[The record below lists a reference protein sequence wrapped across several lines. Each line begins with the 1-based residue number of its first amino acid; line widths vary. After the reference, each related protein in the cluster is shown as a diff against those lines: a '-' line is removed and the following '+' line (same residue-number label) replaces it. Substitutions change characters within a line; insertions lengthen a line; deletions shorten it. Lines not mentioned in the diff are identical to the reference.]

1 MTLEQQINA
10 DIKTSM
16 LAKDHKTLEA
26 LRSIKSEILLL
37 KTKGNGHEITP
48 QEELATLQRLVKQRK
63 ESAQMYKEQNRMD
76 LYDEETFQ
84 QQVIEK
90 YLPKQLSEDEIRSKV
105 ASIITTTGASSM
117 KDMGKVM
124 GMAQKEFAGSA
135 DNKLVS
141 SIVKELLSK

>member
-1 MTLEQQINA
+1 MTLEEKINA

-48 QEELATLQRLVKQRK
+48 TEELATLQRLVKQRK
-63 ESAQMYKEQNRMD
+63 ESAQMYKEQNRID

-90 YLPKQLSEDEIRSKV
+90 YLPKQLSEDEIRSKIT
-105 ASIITTTGASSM
+105 SIITETGASSM